1 MNIVI
6 VGAGQGGCNII
17 HSFANIED
25 IKINMVVDRDMD
37 AVGIKLAKE
46 QGIRCSKS
54 IDDISPDNTDLI
66 LEVTGSQNV
75 SRILVDKFKDKC
87 TILDSNAALLIVFLV
102 KKNIET
108 LNKLNNSME
117 IITDTSYTV
126 EQELQQITTS
136 VDSIH
141 KVSETLAVCTE
152 NSNEYIIKT
161 DEIVKYV
168 DKMAK
173 HTKILGLNAAIQA
186 ARAGEQ
192 GKGFSVVST
201 EIQKLA
207 ENNKSFSVEIT
218 KILNQLS
225 EEIKKV
231 KEETDKLNHLSE
243 LQVNALDK
251 VNLAVDRLVKETS

>member
-6 VGAGQGGCNII
+6 VGAGQGGYNII
-17 HSFANIED
+17 RSFANIED
-25 IKINMVVDRDMD
+25 VKINMVVDRDMD

-46 QGIRCSKS
+46 RGIPCSKS
-54 IDDISPDNTDLI
+54 IDDIKVNTTDII
-66 LEVTGSQNV
+66 LEVTGNQNV
-75 SRILVDKFKDKC
+75 SKILSDKFKDKC
-87 TILDSNAALLIVFLV
+87 TILDSKAALLIVSLV
-102 KKNIET
+102 KKDNET
-108 LNKLNNSME
+108 LNKLNSSME
-117 IITDTSYTV
+117 IITDTSYTI
-126 EQELQQITTS
+126 EQELEQITTS
-136 VDSIH
+136 VGSIH
-141 KVSETLAVCTE
+141 KVSENLAICTE
-152 NSNEYIIKT
+152 NSNQYIIKT

-173 HTKILGLNAAIQA
+173 HTKMLGLNAAIQA

-207 ENNKSFSVEIT
+207 ESNKSFSVEIG

-231 KEETDKLNHLSE
+231 KEETDKLNHLSK
-243 LQVNALDK
+243 LQVNASDK
-251 VNLAVDRLVKETS
+251 VNLAVNKLVKETS

>member
-17 HSFANIED
+17 RSFTNVED
-25 IKINMVVDRDMD
+25 IKINMVIDRDMD
-37 AVGIKLAKE
+37 ALGIKLAKE
-46 QGIRCSKS
+46 QGIPCSKS
-54 IDDISPDNTDLI
+54 IDDINSNNTDLI
-66 LEVTGSQNV
+66 LEVTGNKNI
-75 SRILVDKFKDKC
+75 SRILLDKFKDKC
-87 TILDSNAALLIVFLV
+87 TILDSKAALLIISLV
-102 KKNIET
+102 KKDIET

-117 IITDTSYTV
+117 IITDTSYTI
-126 EQELQQITTS
+126 EQQLKQITTS

-141 KVSETLAVCTE
+141 KVSENLAISTE

-207 ENNKSFSVEIT
+207 ESNKNFSVEIG

-225 EEIKKV
+225 EEIKKI
-231 KEETDKLNHLSE
+231 KEETGKLNYLSE
-243 LQVNALDK
+243 LQVNASDK
-251 VNLAVDRLVKETS
+251 VNLAVDKLVKETN

>member
-17 HSFANIED
+17 RSLTNIED
-25 IKINMVVDRDMD
+25 IKINMVIDTDKD
-37 AVGIKLAKE
+37 ALGIKLAKE
-46 QGIRCSKS
+46 QGIPCRKS
-54 IDDISPDNTDLI
+54 IDDINSDTTDLI
-66 LEVTGSQNV
+66 LEVTGNKNV
-75 SRILVDKFKDKC
+75 SRILSDKFNDKC
-87 TILDSNAALLIVFLV
+87 TILDSKAALLIISLV
-102 KKNIET
+102 KKDIET

-117 IITDTSYTV
+117 IITDTSYTI
-126 EQELQQITTS
+126 EQQLKQITTS

-141 KVSETLAVCTE
+141 KVSENLAVSTE

-168 DKMAK
+168 DKMSK

-207 ENNKSFSVEIT
+207 ESNKSFSIEIG

-225 EEIKKV
+225 EEIKKI
-231 KEETDKLNHLSE
+231 KEETGKLNYLSE
-243 LQVNALDK
+243 LQVNASDK
-251 VNLAVDRLVKETS
+251 VNLAVDKLVKESS

>member
-1 MNIVI
+1 MNIVV
-6 VGAGQGGCNII
+6 VGAGQGGFNII

-25 IKINMVVDRDMD
+25 IKINMVIDRDMD

-54 IDDISPDNTDLI
+54 IDDINPDNTDLI

-87 TILDSNAALLIVFLV
+87 TILDSNAALLIVSLV

-141 KVSETLAVCTE
+141 KVSETLAICTE

-243 LQVNALDK
+243 LQVNASNK